1 MSERMCMFGI
11 VCSKTLDKL
20 QLDHLISYSKDYLSK
35 KQSVK
40 KSNCNSNNDTF

>member
-1 MSERMCMFGI
+1 MCMFGI

-35 KQSVK
+35 KQL
-40 KSNCNSNNDTF
+40 KSQTAIAIMILFKR